1 MTESTN
7 PNGCKVVT
15 LDLPGISQ
23 ERVTLQI
30 ESENTLYVGRTL
42 YVLIDNVRKYYG
54 TLVERYRLQSASV
67 ENGQLKLFFV
77 TNEPST
83 ISLPYNAGGG

>member
-1 MTESTN
+1 MTDSTN

-30 ESENTLYVGRTL
+30 EPENTFYSGRTL
-42 YVLIDNVRKYYG
+42 YVLIDNVRQYYG
-54 TLVERYRLQSASV
+54 TLSGRYSLQSASV
-67 ENGQLKLFFV
+67 ENGQLKLFFM
-77 TNEPST
+77 TNEPNT
-83 ISLPYNAGGG
+83 ISLPYNTGGG

>member
-1 MTESTN
+1 MTDSTN

-30 ESENTLYVGRTL
+30 ESENTCYGGRTF
-42 YVLIDNVRKYYG
+42 YVLIDNVRQYHG
-54 TLVERYRLQSASV
+54 TLVERYSLQSASV
-67 ENGQLKLFFV
+67 EHGQLKLFFT